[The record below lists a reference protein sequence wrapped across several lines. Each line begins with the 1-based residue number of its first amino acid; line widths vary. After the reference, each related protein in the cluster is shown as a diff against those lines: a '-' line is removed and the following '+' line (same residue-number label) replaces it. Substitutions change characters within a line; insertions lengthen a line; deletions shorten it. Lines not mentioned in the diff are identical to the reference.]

1 MANHLKAWA
10 DDDIVLKALKFP
22 KLAPG
27 KAVQPTSVDDLID
40 GKPPLPPTGRY
51 KYQCPKCNRYYDYD
65 RVHKCSK

>member
-27 KAVQPTSVDDLID
+27 KAVQSTSVDDLID
-40 GKPPLPPTGRY
+40 GKPRQPPTG
-51 KYQCPKCNRYYDYD
+51 KYTFRCTTCNKYYDSNSN
-65 RVHKCSK
+65 HKCK

>member
-40 GKPPLPPTGRY
+40 GKPPLPPTGKY
-51 KYQCPKCNRYYDYD
+51 KFRCTTCNKYYDSNSN
-65 RVHKCSK
+65 HKCK

>member
-40 GKPPLPPTGRY
+40 GKRSPPTGKY
-51 KYQCPKCNRYYDYD
+51 KFRCADCNKYYDSNSN
-65 RVHKCSK
+65 HKCK